1 MIQFISHLDGG
12 EVEWILEQGTLY
24 QSVEILSQNT
34 INIEELSEK
43 QDGQKLEC
51 KAKEQ
56 GMKAEFNLLV
66 ICEYNL
72 ESQLEAS

>member
-1 MIQFISHLDGG
+1 MIQFISYLDGG
-12 EVEWILEQGTLY
+12 EVEWVLEQGFLS
-24 QSVEILSQNT
+24 QFVEILSQNT
-34 INIEELSEK
+34 IIIEELSEK

-56 GMKAEFNLLV
+56 GLKADFNLLV

-72 ESQLEAS
+72 EGLLGAS